1 MKIKQIVFGS
11 QAFRMLSNMK
21 LEIADRITVIAG
33 HNGIGK
39 STILGLIAN
48 GSEIKKNQGTTLFSL
63 AFQAQFHELFV
74 LDEEKDYFPQRNTKP
89 SFQLIYQQDG
99 LEDLIK
105 TCSVSKHNDKEIIG
119 DKTVIKSRLKILPR
133 GSQEGWDVGD
143 SAKVNIPTLYLSMSR
158 MLPIGDQQ
166 NSLNS
171 SLYNKI
177 SDTDKGY
184 IESKF
189 KQIIDN
195 KLIDNGTATKHEL
208 KGTTKKS
215 ILPQFEHSTKTISLG
230 QDSLSSIIT
239 AFASFNKLKREH
251 PDTYKGGILL
261 IDEIDAG
268 FHPKAQ
274 MKLIQ
279 LIKNEAKNLQLQ
291 VIMTT
296 HSLTVIKE
304 VLKISDETARSGRNV
319 DSVIYIEDVM
329 SPKLMR
335 IPTYQHIKNDMLS
348 ILPHPHEELPKTK
361 IYFEDE
367 EAKWFCE
374 QILIIENINLTELFR
389 REFIWVAAKLGCDN
403 LKALFKVDDY
413 FSNVVII
420 FDNDILSSSIDKI
433 LIDEHSNLIVLP
445 VHVDEENCEPNKRTP
460 EYQLYN
466 IIYTLLNDKKN
477 VFWNDL
483 PSGYHMSSLK
493 ENFIDTFPIVES
505 GNKKLRD
512 LRKEWFIINKPHF
525 EKLKLIKQFC
535 INYPTETNQFINDL
549 KSAINAVIK

>member
-1 MKIKQIVFGS
+1 M
-11 QAFRMLSNMK
+11 
-21 LEIADRITVIAG
+21 
-33 HNGIGK
+33 
-39 STILGLIAN
+39 
-48 GSEIKKNQGTTLFSL
+48 
-63 AFQAQFHELFV
+63 
-74 LDEEKDYFPQRNTKP
+74 
-89 SFQLIYQQDG
+89 G
-99 LEDLIK
+99 LEELVKI
-105 TCSVSKHNDKEIIG
+105 CSVSKHNDKEIIG

-166 NSLNS
+166 SSLNS

-177 SDTDKGY
+177 SDTDKEY
-184 IESKF
+184 IETKF

-195 KLIDNGTATKHEL
+195 KLVTNGSATKHEL

-251 PDTYKGGILL
+251 SDTYKGGILL

-279 LIKNEAKNLQLQ
+279 LIKNEAKSLKLQ

-329 SPKLMR
+329 SPKLMNT
-335 IPTYQHIKNDMLS
+335 PTYQNIKNDMLS
-348 ILPHPHEELPKTK
+348 ILPPPQEELPKTK

-367 EAKWFCE
+367 EAKWFFE
-374 QILIIENINLTELFR
+374 QIIQIENINLTELFR
-389 REFIWVAAKLGCDN
+389 REFICVAAKLGCDN

-413 FSNVVII
+413 FSKVVII
-420 FDNDILSSSIDKI
+420 FDNDILSNSTDKT
-433 LIDEHSNLIVLP
+433 LIAEHSNLIVLP
-445 VHVDEENCEPNKRTP
+445 AYVEEENCEANKRTP
-460 EYQLYN
+460 EYQLFN
-466 IIYTLLNDKKN
+466 IVNTLLKDRNN
-477 VFWNDL
+477 VFWSNL
-483 PSGYHMSSLK
+483 PNGYHMSALK
-493 ENFIDTFPIVES
+493 ESFIDTFPMVES

-512 LRKEWFIINKPHF
+512 LRKEWFVFNKLHF
-525 EKLKLIKQFC
+525 EKLNLIKQFC

-549 KSAINAVIK
+549 KSAINVVLQ

>member
-1 MKIKQIVFGS
+1 MKIKQIVFGD
-11 QAFRMLSNMK
+11 QEFRMLGNMT

-89 SFQLIYQQDG
+89 SFQLIYHQDG
-99 LEDLIK
+99 LENLIK
-105 TCSVSKHNDKEIIG
+105 TCSVSKHTDKEIIG

-133 GSQEGWDVGD
+133 GSQDGWDVGD

-166 NSLNS
+166 SSLTS

-177 SDTDKGY
+177 SDTDKEY
-184 IESKF
+184 IETKF

-195 KLIDNGTATKHEL
+195 KLVTNGTATKHEL
-208 KGTTKKS
+208 KWTTKKS

-251 PDTYKGGILL
+251 SNTYKGGILL

-274 MKLIQ
+274 IKLIQ
-279 LIKNEAKNLQLQ
+279 LIKNEAKNLKLQ

-304 VLKISDETARSGRNV
+304 VLKINDETARSGRNV

-329 SPKLMR
+329 SPKLMKT
-335 IPTYQHIKNDMLS
+335 PTYQNIKNDMLS
-348 ILPHPHEELPKTK
+348 ILPPPQEELPKTK

-374 QILIIENINLTELFR
+374 QILLVENIILTELFGH
-389 REFIWVAAKLGCDN
+389 EFIWVAAKLGCEN

-413 FSNVVII
+413 FSNVVIV
-420 FDNDILSSSIDKI
+420 FDNDILSSSTDKT
-433 LIDEHSNLIVLP
+433 LIAEHSNLIVLP
-445 VHVDEENCEPNKRTP
+445 AHIEEENCETSKRTP

-466 IIYTLLNDKKN
+466 VISTLLNDKTN

-483 PSGYHMSSLK
+483 PNGYHMSSIK
-493 ENFIDTFPIVES
+493 ENFIDTFPMEES

-512 LRKEWFIINKPHF
+512 LRKDWFIKNKPHF
-525 EKLKLIKQFC
+525 ERLNLIKQFC
-535 INYPTETNQFINDL
+535 LNYHTETNKFINDL
-549 KSAINAVIK
+549 KSAINATIK

>member
-11 QAFRMLSNMK
+11 QEFRMLSNMK

-89 SFQLIYQQDG
+89 SFQLIYQHDE

-105 TCSVSKHNDKEIIG
+105 TCSVSKHTDKEIIG
-119 DKTVIKSRLKILPR
+119 DKTFIKTRLKILPR

-166 NSLNS
+166 NSLSS

-177 SDTDKGY
+177 SDLDKGY
-184 IESKF
+184 IETKF

-195 KLIDNGTATKHEL
+195 KIIDNGAATKHEL

-239 AFASFNKLKREH
+239 AFASFNKLMREH

-279 LIKNEAKNLQLQ
+279 LIKNEAKNLKLQ

-319 DSVIYIEDVM
+319 DSVIYIEDVL

-335 IPTYQHIKNDMLS
+335 NPTYQNIKNDMLS
-348 ILPHPHEELPKTK
+348 ILPHPHEELPKSK

-374 QILIIENINLTELFR
+374 QILLFEEINLTKQYGH
-389 REFIWVAAKLGCDN
+389 EFVFVSAKLGCDN
-403 LKALFKVDDY
+403 LKALFKADDY
-413 FSNVVII
+413 FNSVVIV
-420 FDNDILSSSIDKI
+420 FDNDIISSSTDKK
-433 LIDEHSNLIVLP
+433 LIQDHNNLIVLP
-445 VHVDEENCEPNKRTP
+445 AFVENENCEPNMRTP
-460 EYQLYN
+460 EFQLYN
-466 IIYTLLNDKKN
+466 ILCKLLKDKGN
-477 VFWNDL
+477 EFWENL
-483 PSGYHMSSLK
+483 PDGYHMASIKDS
-493 ENFIDTFPIVES
+493 FINTFPMTES

-512 LRKEWFIINKPHF
+512 LRKEWFIEGKDHF
-525 EKLKLIKQFC
+525 ELLQIMKYFC
-535 INYPTETNQFINDL
+535 NSNIVQTNQFTNDL
-549 KSAINAVIK
+549 RSAITSIL